1 MGYCGNC
8 FWGHCGDLYVSRVPY
23 SYGDYLGARSTD
35 AGPQEI
41 TKGGMRMIVALG
53 FIGIIFA
60 IVYSIVDA
68 REKINASKPK
78 YLREF
83 APDLFPAASRDE
95 SRSFTRDTF
104 LRDPQEIRG
113 IDRCYRKED
122 PTFWAQEHTFYL
134 IREPQNKA
142 DPNAIRV
149 FDARCNLIAYLA
161 RERARELAPIM
172 DELQIRYTAV
182 NIPGT
187 YRKERWGS
195 CQVMLTEA
203 SPPVIKTTKRRCVHF

>member
-1 MGYCGNC
+1 
-8 FWGHCGDLYVSRVPY
+8 
-23 SYGDYLGARSTD
+23 
-35 AGPQEI
+35 
-41 TKGGMRMIVALG
+41 MIEVLL
-53 FIGIIFA
+53 FLFIIFMVA
-60 IVYSIVDA
+60 YSIKDA

-95 SRSFTRDTF
+95 FRSFTRDTF
-104 LRDPQEIRG
+104 LRAPQEIRG
-113 IDRCYRKED
+113 IDRGYRKAD
-122 PTFWAQEHTFYL
+122 PAFWAQEHTFYL

-161 RERARELAPIM
+161 RERARELAPMM

-195 CQVMLTEA
+195 CQVMLMEA
-203 SPPVIKTTKRRCVHF
+203 SPPVIKTRTRRCVHF